1 MPLWGRNDQ
10 AVTANSTTTKESS
23 NGAPIGTYALVKG
36 DQVNRTDGANAHFG
50 NTSTGSRASVDSTMF
65 ENTSIGAFQANLAVG
80 VFGVDSTEM
89 GFTSGPLGLAR
100 VTYGGTG
107 YSANATVTITATN
120 GGTSGAANAFANT
133 TAGVGGKI
141 TAINVT
147 ANGSGYIT
155 APRVAISAPTALNIT
170 ANTTGV
176 SNTTDTI
183 LLTTANSRFQ
193 AGDRLY
199 YSVPTGNTAIPNLTG
214 NTFYYVTFAN
224 TTALAVSSTK
234 GGTNVDIA
242 TTVAVAGETHTLTG
256 DTATGVILSR
266 GAKNGGV
273 AHAGWVLRKEGTGGR
288 AGRVHY
294 ETLVAMGSLGAQT
307 AAYGT
312 SALVGD
318 GNDDIV
324 FHETP

>member
-1 MPLWGRNDQ
+1 MWGRNDQ
-10 AVTANSTTTKESS
+10 SVSASANVETS
-23 NGAPIGTYALVKG
+23 NGAPIGTYTAVKLG
-36 DQVNRTDGANAHFG
+36 GGANAHYA
-50 NTSTGSRASVDSTMF
+50 NTSGSRANVDLQMF
-65 ENTSIGAFQANLAVG
+65 VNNTPNAFLTGQAVG
-80 VFGVDSTEM
+80 VFGVDATEM
-89 GFTSGPLGLAR
+89 GLNSGPIGLAR
-100 VTYGGTG
+100 VVYGGTG
-107 YSANATVTITATN
+107 YSANATVTFTVVN
-120 GGTSGAANAFANT
+120 GGSSAAANAFANT
-133 TAGVGGKI
+133 TAGYGGKI
-141 TAINVT
+141 TAINIT
-147 ANGSGYIT
+147 ANGTGYIADPIIT
-155 APRVAISAPTALNIT
+155 ISAPSALNIT

-183 LLTTANSRFQ
+183 LLATANSRFQ

-199 YSVPTGNTAIPNLTG
+199 YGVPTGNTAIPNLTG

-224 TTALAVSSTK
+224 TTALALSTTL
-234 GGTNVDIA
+234 GGANVDIA

-256 DTATGVILSR
+256 DTATGVVIAR

-273 AHAGWVLRKEGTGGR
+273 AHAGWVLRREGTGGR

-312 SALVGD
+312 PATTAD

-324 FHETP
+324 FHES

>member
-1 MPLWGRNDQ
+1 MPLWGRNDK
-10 AVTANSTTTKESS
+10 AVTALANVESTT
-23 NGAPIGTYALVKG
+23 GAPIGTYTAVKLG
-36 DQVNRTDGANAHFG
+36 GSANAHLA
-50 NTSTGSRASVDSTMF
+50 NTSGSRANVDSQMYI
-65 ENTSIGAFQANLAVG
+65 NTTPSAFLTGQAVG
-80 VFGVDSTEM
+80 VFGVDATEM
-89 GFTSGPLGLAR
+89 GFNSGPIGLAR

-107 YSANATVTITATN
+107 YSANATVTFTVTN
-120 GGTSGAANAFANT
+120 GGSSAAANAFANT
-133 TAGVGGKI
+133 TAGYGGKI
-141 TAINVT
+141 TAINIT
-147 ANGSGYIT
+147 ANGTGYINDPT
-155 APRVAISAPTALNIT
+155 IAISAPSALNIT

-183 LLTTANSRFQ
+183 LLSTANSRFQ

-199 YSVPTGNTAIPNLTG
+199 YGVPTGNTAIPNLTG

-224 TTALAVSSTK
+224 TTALALSTTL
-234 GGTNVDIA
+234 GGANVDIA

-256 DTATGVILSR
+256 DTATGVVIAR

-273 AHAGWVLRKEGTGGR
+273 AHAGWVLRREGTGGR

-312 SALVGD
+312 PATTVD

-324 FHETP
+324 FHES

>member
-1 MPLWGRNDQ
+1 MWGRNDQ
-10 AVTANSTTTKESS
+10 SVSASANVETS
-23 NGAPIGTYALVKG
+23 NGAPIGTYTAVKLG
-36 DQVNRTDGANAHFG
+36 GGANAHYA
-50 NTSTGSRASVDSTMF
+50 NTSGSRANVDLQMF
-65 ENTSIGAFQANLAVG
+65 VNNTPNAFLTGQAVG
-80 VFGVDSTEM
+80 VFGIDATEM
-89 GFTSGPLGLAR
+89 GFNSGPIGLAR

-107 YSANATVTITATN
+107 YSANATVTFTVTN
-120 GGTSGAANAFANT
+120 GGSSAAANAFANT
-133 TAGVGGKI
+133 TAGYGGKI
-141 TAINVT
+141 TAINIT
-147 ANGSGYIT
+147 ANGTGYIADPT
-155 APRVAISAPTALNIT
+155 IAISAPSALNIT

-183 LLTTANSRFQ
+183 LLATANSRFQ

-199 YSVPTGNTAIPNLTG
+199 YGVPTGNTAIPNLTG

-224 TTALAVSSTK
+224 TTALALATTL
-234 GGTNVDIA
+234 GGANVDIA
-242 TTVAVAGETHTLTG
+242 TAVAVAGETHTLTG
-256 DTATGVILSR
+256 DTATGVVIAR

-273 AHAGWVLRKEGTGGR
+273 AHAGWVIRREGTGGR

-312 SALVGD
+312 PATTAD

-324 FHETP
+324 FHES

>member
-23 NGAPIGTYALVKG
+23 NGAPIGTYALAKG
-36 DQVNRTDGANAHFG
+36 DQVNRTDGANAHYG
-50 NTSTGSRASVDSTMF
+50 NTSIGSRAYSDSNMF
-65 ENTSIGAFQANLAVG
+65 ENTSIGAFQANMAIG
-80 VFGVDSTEM
+80 VFGVDATEM
-89 GFTSGPLGLAR
+89 GFNSGPLGLAR

-107 YSANATVTITATN
+107 YSANATVTITVTN
-120 GGTSGAANAFANT
+120 GGSGAVINAFANT
-133 TAGVGGKI
+133 TAGYGGKI
-141 TAINVT
+141 TALNVSS
-147 ANGSGYIT
+147 NGSGYINDPILT
-155 APRVAISAPTALNIT
+155 ISAPSALNII

-176 SNTTDTI
+176 SNTADV
-183 LLTTANSRFQ
+183 LLLATANSRFQ

-199 YSVPTGNTAIPNLTG
+199 YGVPTGNTAIPNLVG

-224 TTALAVSSTK
+224 TTALAVSATK

-256 DTATGVILSR
+256 DTATGIVIAR

-312 SALVGD
+312 PAIVGD

-324 FHETP
+324 FHES

>member
-1 MPLWGRNDQ
+1 MSLWGRNDQ

-36 DQVNRTDGANAHFG
+36 GGGANAHFG
-50 NTSTGSRASVDSTMF
+50 NTSSGSRASVDSTMF
-65 ENTSIGAFQANLAVG
+65 TNTTISAFVPGQAVG
-80 VFGVDSTEM
+80 VFGIDATEM
-89 GFTSGPLGLAR
+89 GFNSGPLGLAR
-100 VTYGGTG
+100 VTFGGSG

-155 APRVAISAPTALNIT
+155 NPTVIISAPTAQNIT

-176 SNTTDTI
+176 NNAADAI
-183 LLTTANSRFQ
+183 VLTNANSLFQ
-193 AGDRLY
+193 AGDRLFY
-199 YSVPTGNTAIPNLTG
+199 GVPTGNTAIPNLTG
-214 NTFYYVTFAN
+214 NTFYFVTFAN
-224 TTALAVSSTK
+224 TTTLAVSTTR
-234 GGTNVDIA
+234 GGANVDLNTA
-242 TTVAVAGETHTLTG
+242 VAVAGQTHTLTG
-256 DTATGVILSR
+256 DTATGIILPR
-266 GAKNGGV
+266 GAKNEGV
-273 AHAGWVLRKEGTGGR
+273 AHAGWVVRREGTGGR
-288 AGRVHY
+288 AGRVQF

-307 AAYGT
+307 APFGAP
-312 SALVGD
+312 ALVAD

-324 FHETP
+324 LHETP

>member
-1 MPLWGRNDQ
+1 MSLWGRNDQ

-36 DQVNRTDGANAHFG
+36 DQVNRVNAANAHFG
-50 NTSTGSRASVDSTMF
+50 NTSSGSRAAVDSAMF
-65 ENTSIGAFQANLAVG
+65 NNTTPSAFITGQAVG

-89 GFTSGPLGLAR
+89 GITAGKLGISR
-100 VTYGGTG
+100 VTFGGSG

-141 TAINVT
+141 TAINIT

-155 APRVAISAPTALNIT
+155 NPTVVISAPTAQNIT

-176 SNTTDTI
+176 SNTADVI
-183 LLTTANSRFQ
+183 LLTSANSLFQ
-193 AGDRLY
+193 AGDRLFY
-199 YSVPTGNTAIPNLTG
+199 GVPTGNTAIPNLTG
-214 NTFYYVTFAN
+214 NTFYFVTFAN
-224 TTALAVSSTK
+224 TTALAVSATK
-234 GGTNVDIA
+234 GGANVDIA
-242 TTVAVAGETHTLTG
+242 TAVAIAGETHTLRG
-256 DTATGVILSR
+256 DTATGIIIAS

-273 AHAGWVLRKEGTGGR
+273 THSGWVVRREGTGGR

-294 ETLVAMGSLGAQT
+294 ETLVASGSVGAQT

-312 SALVGD
+312 AALVSD
-318 GNDDIV
+318 ASDNIV
-324 FHETP
+324 LPNS

>member
-1 MPLWGRNDQ
+1 MWGRNDQ
-10 AVTANSTTTKESS
+10 SVSASANVETS
-23 NGAPIGTYALVKG
+23 NGAPIGTYTAVKLG
-36 DQVNRTDGANAHFG
+36 GGANAHYA
-50 NTSTGSRASVDSTMF
+50 NTSGSRANVDLQMF
-65 ENTSIGAFQANLAVG
+65 VNTTPNAFLTGQAVG
-80 VFGVDSTEM
+80 VFGVDATEM
-89 GFTSGPLGLAR
+89 GFNSGPIGLAR
-100 VTYGGTG
+100 VVYGGTG
-107 YSANATVTITATN
+107 YSANATVTFTVVN
-120 GGTSGAANAFANT
+120 GGSSAAANAFANT
-133 TAGVGGKI
+133 TAGYGGKI
-141 TAINVT
+141 TAINIT
-147 ANGSGYIT
+147 ANGTGYIADPNIT
-155 APRVAISAPTALNIT
+155 ISAPSALNIT

-183 LLTTANSRFQ
+183 LLATANSRFQ

-199 YSVPTGNTAIPNLTG
+199 YGVPTGNTAIPNLTG

-224 TTALAVSSTK
+224 TTALALSTTL
-234 GGTNVDIA
+234 GGANVDIA

-256 DTATGVILSR
+256 DTATGVVMAR

-273 AHAGWVLRKEGTGGR
+273 AHAGWVLRREGTGGR

-312 SALVGD
+312 PATTAD

-324 FHETP
+324 FHES

>member
-36 DQVNRTDGANAHFG
+36 GGGANAHFG
-50 NTSTGSRASVDSTMF
+50 NTSSGSRASVDSAMF
-65 ENTSIGAFQANLAVG
+65 TNTTISAFVPGQAVG
-80 VFGVDSTEM
+80 VFGIDTTEM
-89 GFTSGPLGLAR
+89 GLSSGPLGLAR
-100 VTYGGTG
+100 VTFGGSG

-147 ANGSGYIT
+147 ANGSGYVT
-155 APRVAISAPTALNIT
+155 NPTVVISAPTALNIT
-170 ANTTGV
+170 ANTSGV
-176 SNTTDTI
+176 SNTADV
-183 LLTTANSRFQ
+183 LLLATANSRFQ
-193 AGDRLY
+193 AGDRLFY
-199 YSVPTGNTAIPNLTG
+199 GVPTGNTAIPNLVG
-214 NTFYYVTFAN
+214 NTFYFVTFAN
-224 TTALAVSSTK
+224 TTALALSTTL
-234 GGTNVDIA
+234 GGSNVDIA
-242 TTVAVAGETHTLTG
+242 TTVAVAGQTHTLTG
-256 DTATGVILSR
+256 DTATGVILTR

-273 AHAGWVLRKEGTGGR
+273 AHAGWVVRREGTGGR

-294 ETLVAMGSLGAQT
+294 ETLVAGGSLGAQT

-312 SALVGD
+312 AATTAD

-324 FHETP
+324 LHETP

>member
-1 MPLWGRNDQ
+1 MWGRNDQ
-10 AVTANSTTTKESS
+10 SVSASANVETS
-23 NGAPIGTYALVKG
+23 NGAPIGTYTAVKLG
-36 DQVNRTDGANAHFG
+36 GGANAHYA
-50 NTSTGSRASVDSTMF
+50 NTSGSRANVDLQMF
-65 ENTSIGAFQANLAVG
+65 VNTTPNAFLTGQAVG
-80 VFGVDSTEM
+80 VFGVDATEM
-89 GFTSGPLGLAR
+89 GFASGPIGLAR

-107 YSANATVTITATN
+107 YSANATVTFTVTN
-120 GGTSGAANAFANT
+120 GGSSAAANAFANT
-133 TAGVGGKI
+133 TAGYGGKI
-141 TAINVT
+141 TAINIT
-147 ANGSGYIT
+147 ANGTGYIADPIIT
-155 APRVAISAPTALNIT
+155 ISAPSALNIT

-183 LLTTANSRFQ
+183 LLATANSRFQ

-199 YSVPTGNTAIPNLTG
+199 YGVPTGNTAIPNLTG

-224 TTALAVSSTK
+224 TTALALSTTL
-234 GGTNVDIA
+234 GGANVDIA

-256 DTATGVILSR
+256 DTATGVVMAR

-273 AHAGWVLRKEGTGGR
+273 AHAGWVLRREGTGGR

-312 SALVGD
+312 PATTAD

-324 FHETP
+324 FHES